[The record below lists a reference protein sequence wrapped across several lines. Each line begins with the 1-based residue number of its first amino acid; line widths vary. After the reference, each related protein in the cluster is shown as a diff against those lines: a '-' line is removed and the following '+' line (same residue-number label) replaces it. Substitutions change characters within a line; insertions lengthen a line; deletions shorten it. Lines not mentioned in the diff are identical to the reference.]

1 MGLCRGYIGVLQVL
15 YGGYIKLAPSCQQ
28 GPSLNQ
34 TSRGSSTTMH
44 MGVLTPFI
52 LNPEPTTWTLNAKP
66 TPCLIMAAARTFL
79 AQICLH

>member
-34 TSRGSSTTMH
+34 TSRGSSINH
-44 MGVLTPFI
+44 NAHGRFDPFH
-52 LNPEPTTWTLNAKP
+52 TKS
-66 TPCLIMAAARTFL
+66 
-79 AQICLH
+79 